1 MPYNIYN
8 LVNENT
14 GGEIITYDAGP
25 SLQLTNFGTGVG
37 LNMPSGAT
45 TLLNVI
51 GTPVAAAAGTIA
63 PVARFLS
70 AATGGNALVIGRDV
84 VTSSP
89 TVPLVF
95 IGPLSS
101 ASAPVFEFG
110 RSAFVSVTSI
120 GADAV
125 GAVRVKFGTT
135 LGWMPIY
142 ANAALTGTGAF

>member
-8 LVNENT
+8 LTNENT
-14 GGEIITYDAGP
+14 GGDIITYDAGAA
-25 SLQLTNFGTGVG
+25 LTLSNIGTGIG
-37 LNMPSGAT
+37 LNMPSGPT
-45 TLLNVI
+45 TLINAI
-51 GTPVAAAAGTIA
+51 GTPVGGNTIA

-70 AATGGNALVIGRDV
+70 AASAGNALLIGRDV

-89 TVPLVF
+89 TVPLIF
-95 IGPLSS
+95 IGPLSA

-125 GAVRVKFGTT
+125 GAVRVKFGST